1 MGQQRVSISGASAA
15 HRIETDLGT
24 FSNTSLAS
32 VWCALG
38 TQVSRP
44 TAKNYI
50 FTAQLLQNIRT
61 VELVC
66 KYKAG
71 YFGKSKLFNTKIF
84 CIILLLKKNLLILV
98 RKQRRVNFRKF
109 SCLLATSSTPAPSRR
124 AGSQGLSGRLLC
136 QVSTAQSLPW
146 LPSSA
151 ALLALQQYFS
161 KLFAHTYNNIILSC
175 LQSHHGAK
183 SLPAPALKSLC
194 SVPVVCFK
202 SWTSEAVYFTFT

>member
-38 TQVSRP
+38 THVSRS

-71 YFGKSKLFNTKIF
+71 YFGKSKLFKTKIF

-202 SWTSEAVYFTFT
+202 S